1 MKKIPVYSL
10 EGKETSTLEL
20 NEAVFGVKAKRS
32 IVHQV
37 YVSLIGNMREPWAHT
52 KTRGDVRG
60 GGKKPWKQKGT
71 GRARHGS
78 IRSPIWKGGGV
89 TFGPSN
95 ERNYARKINAKMKQ
109 VALRMCLSGF
119 VSAERMYGLEDAA
132 FSGKTKQLATLRA
145 ALPGNGKST
154 LIVTAKKDE
163 AVMRAARNMPNVDV
177 VRADDVNVVDM
188 LHHQHMLVT
197 GAALK
202 SLERRLA

>member
-1 MKKIPVYSL
+1 MKTIPVYSI
-10 EGKETSTLEL
+10 EGKEMNKLEL
-20 NEAVFGVKAKRS
+20 NEAVFGVKPKRS

-37 YVSLIGNMREPWAHT
+37 YVSLVGNMREPWAHT
-52 KTRGDVRG
+52 KDRGDVRG

-78 IRSPIWKGGGV
+78 SRSPIWKGGGV
-89 TFGPSN
+89 TFGPLN
-95 ERNYARKINAKMKQ
+95 TRNYSRKINSKMKQ
-109 VALRMCLSGF
+109 VAMRMCLSGF
-119 VSAERMYGLEDAA
+119 VSAERMYGIEDKA

-163 AVMRAARNMPNVDV
+163 TVMRAARNMPNVDV

-188 LHHQHMLVT
+188 LHHQHVLVT

-202 SLERRLA
+202 SLERRLQ